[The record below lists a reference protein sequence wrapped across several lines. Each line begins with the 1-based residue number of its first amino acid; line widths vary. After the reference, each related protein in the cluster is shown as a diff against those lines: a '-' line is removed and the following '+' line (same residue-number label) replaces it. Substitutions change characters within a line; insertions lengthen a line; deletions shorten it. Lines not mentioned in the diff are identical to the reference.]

1 MSRFKIIEI
10 LIEKETGRIVN
21 GQAVW
26 EELEKAVAQ
35 CEDEDGLVTVTGSD
49 DQKERWEYNIE
60 LHRNY
65 DEETSKCETDIK
77 LLSIS
82 ILTKKQANLTR
93 LKYRK
98 LCFMEKKITFKVKY

>member
-49 DQKERWEYNIE
+49 DQKERWKYNIE

-82 ILTKKQANLTR
+82 IFNKKTG
-93 LKYRK
+93 KSDTI
-98 LCFMEKKITFKVKY
+98 KIQGAVL

>member
-82 ILTKKQANLTR
+82 IFNKKTG
-93 LKYRK
+93 KSDTI
-98 LCFMEKKITFKVKY
+98 KIQEAVL

>member
-10 LIEKETGRIVN
+10 LIEKGTGRIVN

-26 EELEKAVAQ
+26 EELEKAVVQ
-35 CEDEDGLVTVTGSD
+35 CEDEDGLVTVTGED
-49 DQKERWEYNIE
+49 NQKERWDYNIE

-65 DEETSKCETDIK
+65 DEGTSRCETDIK

-82 ILTKKQANLTR
+82 IFNKKTG
-93 LKYRK
+93 KSDTI
-98 LCFMEKKITFKVKY
+98 KIQGAVL

>member
-1 MSRFKIIEI
+1 MNRFKIIEI

-35 CEDEDGLVTVTGSD
+35 CEDKDGLVTVAGSN
-49 DQKERWEYNIE
+49 DQKERWDYNIE
-60 LHRNY
+60 IHRNY
-65 DEETSKCETDIK
+65 DEETGECETGIK

-82 ILTKKQANLTR
+82 IFNKKNRQ
-93 LKYRK
+93 
-98 LCFMEKKITFKVKY
+98 I

>member
-1 MSRFKIIEI
+1 MNRFEIIEK

-26 EELEKAVAQ
+26 DELEKAVAQ
-35 CEDEDGLVTVTGSD
+35 CEDADGLVTVTGSD
-49 DQKERWEYNIE
+49 DQKERWDYNIE
-60 LHRNY
+60 IHRNY

-82 ILTKKQANLTR
+82 IFNKKTG
-93 LKYRK
+93 KSDTI
-98 LCFMEKKITFKVKY
+98 KIQGAVL

>member
-1 MSRFKIIEI
+1 MNRFEIIEK

-26 EELEKAVAQ
+26 DELEQAVAQ

-60 LHRNY
+60 LHKNY

-82 ILTKKQANLTR
+82 IFNKKTG
-93 LKYRK
+93 KSDTI
-98 LCFMEKKITFKVKY
+98 KIQGAVL

>member
-1 MSRFKIIEI
+1 MNRFEIIEK

-26 EELEKAVAQ
+26 DELEKAVAQ

-49 DQKERWEYNIE
+49 DQKERWDYNIE
-60 LHRNY
+60 IHRNY

-82 ILTKKQANLTR
+82 IFNKKTG
-93 LKYRK
+93 KSDTI
-98 LCFMEKKITFKVKY
+98 KIQGAVL

>member
-1 MSRFKIIEI
+1 MNRFKIVEI

-60 LHRNY
+60 LHKNY
-65 DEETSKCETDIK
+65 DEETSRCETGIK

-82 ILTKKQANLTR
+82 IFNKKTG
-93 LKYRK
+93 KSDTI
-98 LCFMEKKITFKVKY
+98 KIQGAVL

>member
-1 MSRFKIIEI
+1 MNRFEIIET

-49 DQKERWEYNIE
+49 GQKERWEYNIE

-65 DEETSKCETDIK
+65 DEETGKCETDIK

-82 ILTKKQANLTR
+82 IFNKKTG
-93 LKYRK
+93 KSDTI
-98 LCFMEKKITFKVKY
+98 KIQGAVL

>member
-1 MSRFKIIEI
+1 MNRFEIIEK

-26 EELEKAVAQ
+26 EELEKAVGQ
-35 CEDEDGLVTVTGSD
+35 CEDEDGLVAVTGED
-49 DQKERWEYNIE
+49 NQKERWDYNIE

-65 DEETSKCETDIK
+65 DEETSRCETGIK

-82 ILTKKQANLTR
+82 IFNKKTG
-93 LKYRK
+93 KSDTI
-98 LCFMEKKITFKVKY
+98 KIQGAVL